1 MNEEKVNFVI
11 GHSMGKGSMMQ
22 LYTSWKPEMY
32 DDVRQL
38 QDRLIDELMVED
50 FLD

>member
-1 MNEEKVNFVI
+1 
-11 GHSMGKGSMMQ
+11 MGKGSMMQ
-22 LYTSWKPEMY
+22 LYTSWRPEMY

-38 QDRLIDELMVED
+38 QDKLLDELTVEG